1 MSIKVRESISN
12 LQTYNVGGRSDLSS
26 DWECFDWNE
35 SEFPPSNKVFE
46 VMKSFYRYERYPD
59 ITAKELK
66 IKLSGYVGLPTQFI
80 EVYNGSDDALKD
92 IITVFVDKD
101 TRVLSYQPSY
111 TQVNTFITTN
121 TDKYI
126 KANILDPLGDHVYN
140 FNLCAGVDVVY
151 LVNPNNP
158 TGKLLEVDKI
168 EELVNTYPDVLF
180 IVDEAYYEFAKTSCC
195 HLVVSHK
202 NLIVTRTFSKAFGLA
217 SVRLGYCMGH
227 PDTLEHL
234 KKIRNGKAV
243 NTLAQLCGIAAL
255 DDLDYLDSRIR
266 EMNDAKKFFIDNLPH
281 QYNAVDSQT
290 NFILLKTPDSEKLL
304 NRMKDNKILI
314 RDRSSFDNLQNC
326 VRITIGSKKQII
338 RVLDVI
344 NYA

>member
-1 MSIKVRESISN
+1 MGIKFRQSINN

-35 SEFPPSNKVFE
+35 SEFPPTNKVFE

-59 ITAKELK
+59 ITATQLK
-66 IKLSGYVGLPTQFI
+66 NKLSEYVSLPVDFI

-101 TRVLSYQPSY
+101 THVLSYQPSY

-121 TDKYI
+121 TENYMKVNI
-126 KANILDPLGDHVYN
+126 KDPLGKHEYDFDYCKVN
-140 FNLCAGVDVVY
+140 EVVY

-158 TGKLLEVDKI
+158 TGKLLPV
-168 EELVNTYPDVLF
+168 EEIKKLVKTYPNTLF
-180 IVDEAYYEFAKTSCC
+180 IVDEAYYEFAKQSCS

-227 PDTLEHL
+227 PDTLSHIR
-234 KKIRNGKAV
+234 KIRNGKAV
-243 NTLAQLCGIAAL
+243 NTLGQLCGIAAL
-255 DDLDYLDSRIR
+255 NDLDYLQSRID
-266 EMNDAKKFFIDNLPH
+266 EMNDAKKFFIDNLPNY
-281 QYNAVDSQT
+281 YNALDSDA
-290 NFILLKTPDSEKLL
+290 NFVLVKTPDSKKLL
-304 NRMKDNKILI
+304 EKMKENKILI
-314 RDRSSFDNLQNC
+314 RDRSAFDNLENC

-338 RVLDVI
+338 RVLDVMT
-344 NYA
+344 N

>member
-1 MSIKVRESISN
+1 MPIKVRKSISN

-35 SEFPPSNKVFE
+35 SEFPPTNKVFE

-59 ITAKELK
+59 ITAKQLK
-66 IKLSGYVGLPTQFI
+66 NKLSEYVSLPVDFI

-101 TRVLSYQPSY
+101 TKVLSYQPSY

-121 TDKYI
+121 TENYEKI
-126 KANILDPLGDHVYN
+126 NIQDPLGEHHYDFDY
-140 FNLCAGVDVVY
+140 CKSADVVY

-158 TGKLLEVDKI
+158 TGKLLPVKEI
-168 EELVNTYPDVLF
+168 EKLVKQYPNTLF
-180 IVDEAYYEFAKTSCC
+180 IVDEAYYEFAKQSCT

-217 SVRLGYCMGH
+217 SVRLGYCMAH
-227 PDTLEHL
+227 PDTLSDVR
-234 KKIRNGKAV
+234 KIRNGKAV
-243 NTLAQLCGIAAL
+243 NALGQLCGIAAL
-255 DDLDYLDSRIR
+255 NDLDYLQSRID
-266 EMNDAKKFFIDNLPH
+266 EMNDAKKFFIDNLPNYY
-281 QYNAVDSQT
+281 QAVNSDA
-290 NFILLKTPDSEKLL
+290 NFVLVKTPDSKKVLEKM
-304 NRMKDNKILI
+304 RENKILI
-314 RDRSSFDNLQNC
+314 RDRSAFENLENC

-338 RVLDVI
+338 RVLDVMT
-344 NYA
+344 N

>member
-1 MSIKVRESISN
+1 MGIKVRKSISN

-35 SEFPPSNKVFE
+35 SEFPPTNKVFE

-59 ITAKELK
+59 ITATQLK
-66 IKLSGYVGLPTQFI
+66 NKLSEYVSLPVDFI

-101 TRVLSYQPSY
+101 THVLSYQPSY

-121 TDKYI
+121 TENYMKVNI
-126 KANILDPLGDHVYN
+126 KDPLGKHEYDFDYCKVN
-140 FNLCAGVDVVY
+140 EVVY

-158 TGKLLEVDKI
+158 TGKLLPV
-168 EELVNTYPDVLF
+168 EEIKKLVKTYTNTLF
-180 IVDEAYYEFAKTSCC
+180 IVDEAYYEFAKQSCS

-227 PDTLEHL
+227 PDTLSHIR
-234 KKIRNGKAV
+234 KIRNGKAV
-243 NTLAQLCGIAAL
+243 NTLGQLCGIAAL
-255 DDLDYLDSRIR
+255 NDLDYLQSRID
-266 EMNDAKKFFIDNLPH
+266 EMNDAKKFFIDNLPNY
-281 QYNAVDSQT
+281 YNALDSDA
-290 NFILLKTPDSEKLL
+290 NFVLVKTPDSKKLL
-304 NRMKDNKILI
+304 EKMKENKILI
-314 RDRSSFDNLQNC
+314 RDRSAFDNLENC

-338 RVLDVI
+338 RVLDVMT
-344 NYA
+344 N

>member
-1 MSIKVRESISN
+1 MGIKVRKSISN

-35 SEFPPSNKVFE
+35 SEFPPTNKVFE

-59 ITAKELK
+59 ITATQLK
-66 IKLSGYVGLPTQFI
+66 NKLSEYVSLPVDFI

-101 TRVLSYQPSY
+101 THVLSYQPSY

-121 TDKYI
+121 TENYMKVNI
-126 KANILDPLGDHVYN
+126 KDPLGKHEYDFDYCKVN
-140 FNLCAGVDVVY
+140 EVVY

-158 TGKLLEVDKI
+158 TGKLLPV
-168 EELVNTYPDVLF
+168 EEIKKLVKTYPNTLF
-180 IVDEAYYEFAKTSCC
+180 IVDEAYYEFAKQSCS

-227 PDTLEHL
+227 PDTLSHIR
-234 KKIRNGKAV
+234 KIRNGKAV
-243 NTLAQLCGIAAL
+243 NTLGQLCGIAAL
-255 DDLDYLDSRIR
+255 NDLDYLQSRID
-266 EMNDAKKFFIDNLPH
+266 EMNDAKKFFIDNLPNY
-281 QYNAVDSQT
+281 YNALDSDA
-290 NFILLKTPDSEKLL
+290 NFVLVKTPDSKKLL
-304 NRMKDNKILI
+304 EKMKENKILI
-314 RDRSSFDNLQNC
+314 RDRSAFDNLENC

-338 RVLDVI
+338 RVLDVMT
-344 NYA
+344 N

>member
-1 MSIKVRESISN
+1 MGIKFRQSINN

-35 SEFPPSNKVFE
+35 SEFPPTNKVFE

-59 ITAKELK
+59 ITAKLLK
-66 IKLSGYVGLPTQFI
+66 SKLSDYVSLPVDFI

-92 IITVFVDKD
+92 IITVFVDRE
-101 TRVLSYQPSY
+101 THVLSYQPSY

-121 TDKYI
+121 TENYMKVNI
-126 KANILDPLGDHVYN
+126 KNPLGEHEYDFDYCKVAN
-140 FNLCAGVDVVY
+140 VVY

-158 TGKLLEVDKI
+158 TGKLLAVEEI
-168 EELVNTYPDVLF
+168 EKLLKTYPDTLF
-180 IVDEAYYEFAKTSCC
+180 IVDEAYYEFAKQSSC

-217 SVRLGYCMGH
+217 SVRLGYCMAH
-227 PDTLEHL
+227 PDTLLHL
-234 KKIRNGKAV
+234 RKIRNGKAV
-243 NTLAQLCGIAAL
+243 NALGQLCGIAAL
-255 DDLDYLDSRIR
+255 DDLDYLDSRID
-266 EMNDAKKFFIDNLPH
+266 EMNDAKKFFVDNLPH
-281 QYNAVDSQT
+281 EYYAVDSQT
-290 NFILLKTPDSEKLL
+290 NFVLLQTPDSKKLL
-304 NRMKDNKILI
+304 NKMKDNKILI
-314 RDRSSFDNLQNC
+314 RDRSSFDNLENC

-344 NYA
+344 NA

>member
-1 MSIKVRESISN
+1 MSIKVRKSISN

-59 ITAKELK
+59 ITAKDLK

-168 EELVNTYPDVLF
+168 EELVKTYPDVLF

-243 NTLAQLCGIAAL
+243 NTLAQMCGIAAL

-290 NFILLKTPDSEKLL
+290 NFVLLKTPDSEKLL

>member
-1 MSIKVRESISN
+1 MGIKVRKSISN

-35 SEFPPSNKVFE
+35 SEFPPTNKVFE

-59 ITAKELK
+59 ITATQLK
-66 IKLSGYVGLPTQFI
+66 NKLSEYVSLPVDFI

-101 TRVLSYQPSY
+101 THVLSYQPSY

-121 TDKYI
+121 TETYMKVNI
-126 KANILDPLGDHVYN
+126 KDPLGKHEYDFDYCNVN
-140 FNLCAGVDVVY
+140 EVVY

-158 TGKLLEVDKI
+158 TGKLLPVEEI
-168 EELVNTYPDVLF
+168 EKLVKTYPNTLF
-180 IVDEAYYEFAKTSCC
+180 IVDEAYYEFAKQSCS

-227 PDTLEHL
+227 PDTLSHIR
-234 KKIRNGKAV
+234 KIRNGKAV
-243 NTLAQLCGIAAL
+243 NTLGQLCGIAAL
-255 DDLDYLDSRIR
+255 NDLDYLQSRID
-266 EMNDAKKFFIDNLPH
+266 EMNDAKKFFIDNLPNY
-281 QYNAVDSQT
+281 YNALDSDA
-290 NFILLKTPDSEKLL
+290 NFVLVKTPDSKKLL
-304 NRMKDNKILI
+304 EKMKENKILI
-314 RDRSSFDNLQNC
+314 RDRSAFDNLENC

-338 RVLDVI
+338 RVLDVMT
-344 NYA
+344 N

>member
-1 MSIKVRESISN
+1 MGIKFRQSINN

-35 SEFPPSNKVFE
+35 SEFPPTNKVFE

-59 ITAKELK
+59 ITAKLLK
-66 IKLSGYVGLPTQFI
+66 SKLSDYVSLPVDFI

-92 IITVFVDKD
+92 IITVFVDRE
-101 TRVLSYQPSY
+101 THVLSYQPSY

-121 TDKYI
+121 TENYMKVNI
-126 KANILDPLGDHVYN
+126 KNPLGEHEYDFDYCKVAN
-140 FNLCAGVDVVY
+140 VVY

-158 TGKLLEVDKI
+158 TGKLLAVEEI
-168 EELVNTYPDVLF
+168 EKLLKTYPDTLF
-180 IVDEAYYEFAKTSCC
+180 IVDEAYYEFAKQSCS

-217 SVRLGYCMGH
+217 SVRLGYCMAH
-227 PDTLEHL
+227 PDTLLHL
-234 KKIRNGKAV
+234 RKIRNGKAV
-243 NTLAQLCGIAAL
+243 NALGQLCGIAAL
-255 DDLDYLDSRIR
+255 DDLDYLDSRID
-266 EMNDAKKFFIDNLPH
+266 EMNDAKKFFVDNLPH
-281 QYNAVDSQT
+281 EYCAVESQT
-290 NFILLKTPDSEKLL
+290 NFVLLKTPDSKKLL
-304 NRMKDNKILI
+304 NKMKDNKILI
-314 RDRSSFDNLQNC
+314 RDRSSFDNLENC

-344 NYA
+344 NA

>member
-1 MSIKVRESISN
+1 MGIKFRQSINN

-35 SEFPPSNKVFE
+35 SEFPPTNKVFE

-59 ITAKELK
+59 ITAKLLK
-66 IKLSGYVGLPTQFI
+66 SKLSDYVSLPVDFI

-92 IITVFVDKD
+92 IITVFVDRE
-101 TRVLSYQPSY
+101 THVLSYQPSY

-121 TDKYI
+121 TENYMKVNI
-126 KANILDPLGDHVYN
+126 KNPLGEHEYDFDYCKVAN
-140 FNLCAGVDVVY
+140 VVY

-158 TGKLLEVDKI
+158 TGKLLAVDEI
-168 EELVNTYPDVLF
+168 EKLLKTYPDTLF
-180 IVDEAYYEFAKTSCC
+180 IVDEAYYEFAKQSCS
-195 HLVVSHK
+195 HLVISHK

-227 PDTLEHL
+227 PDTLSHL
-234 KKIRNGKAV
+234 RKIRNGKAV
-243 NTLAQLCGIAAL
+243 NSLAQLCGVAAL
-255 DDLDYLDSRIR
+255 DDLDYLDSRID
-266 EMNDAKKFFIDNLPH
+266 EMNDAKKFFVDNLPH
-281 QYNAVDSQT
+281 EYYAVDSQT
-290 NFILLKTPDSEKLL
+290 NFVLLKTPDSKELL
-304 NRMKDNKILI
+304 NKMKNNKILI
-314 RDRSSFDNLQNC
+314 RDRSSFDNLENC

-344 NYA
+344 NA

>member
-1 MSIKVRESISN
+1 MPIKVRKSISN

-35 SEFPPSNKVFE
+35 SEFPPTNKVFE

-59 ITAKELK
+59 ITAKLLK
-66 IKLSGYVGLPTQFI
+66 SKLSEYVSLPIDFI

-92 IITVFVDKD
+92 IITVFVDKE
-101 TRVLSYQPSY
+101 THVLSYQPSY

-121 TDKYI
+121 TENYMKVNI
-126 KANILDPLGDHVYN
+126 KNPLGEHEYDFDYCKVAN
-140 FNLCAGVDVVY
+140 VVY

-158 TGKLLEVDKI
+158 TGKLLAVDEI
-168 EELVNTYPDVLF
+168 EKLLKTYPDTLF
-180 IVDEAYYEFAKTSCC
+180 IVDEAYYEFAKQSCS
-195 HLVVSHK
+195 HLVISHK

-227 PDTLEHL
+227 PDTLSHL
-234 KKIRNGKAV
+234 RKIRNGKAV
-243 NTLAQLCGIAAL
+243 NSLAQLCGVAAL
-255 DDLDYLDSRIR
+255 DDLDYLDSRID
-266 EMNDAKKFFIDNLPH
+266 EMNDAKKFFVDNLPH
-281 QYNAVDSQT
+281 EYYAVDSQT
-290 NFILLKTPDSEKLL
+290 NFVLLKTPDSKELL
-304 NRMKDNKILI
+304 NKMKNNKILI
-314 RDRSSFDNLQNC
+314 RDRSSFDNLENC

-344 NYA
+344 NA

>member
-1 MSIKVRESISN
+1 MGIKFRQSINN

-35 SEFPPSNKVFE
+35 SEFPPTNKVFE

-59 ITAKELK
+59 ITAKLLK
-66 IKLSGYVGLPTQFI
+66 SKLSDYVSLPVDFI

-92 IITVFVDKD
+92 IITVFVDRE
-101 TRVLSYQPSY
+101 THVLSYQPSY

-121 TDKYI
+121 TENYMKVNI
-126 KANILDPLGDHVYN
+126 KNPLGEHEYDFDYCKV
-140 FNLCAGVDVVY
+140 AIVVY

-158 TGKLLEVDKI
+158 TGKLLAVDEI
-168 EELVNTYPDVLF
+168 EKLLKTYPDTLF
-180 IVDEAYYEFAKTSCC
+180 IVDEAYYEFAKQSCS
-195 HLVVSHK
+195 HLVISHK

-227 PDTLEHL
+227 PDTLSHL
-234 KKIRNGKAV
+234 RKIRNGKAV
-243 NTLAQLCGIAAL
+243 NSLAQLCGIAAL
-255 DDLDYLDSRIR
+255 DDLDYLDSRID
-266 EMNDAKKFFIDNLPH
+266 EMNDAKKFFVDNLPH
-281 QYNAVDSQT
+281 EYYAVDSQT
-290 NFILLKTPDSEKLL
+290 NFVLLKTPDSKKLL
-304 NRMKDNKILI
+304 NKMKDNKILI
-314 RDRSSFDNLQNC
+314 RDRSSFDNLENC

-344 NYA
+344 NA

>member
-1 MSIKVRESISN
+1 MPIKVRKSISN

-35 SEFPPSNKVFE
+35 SEFPPTNKVFE

-59 ITAKELK
+59 ITAKQLK
-66 IKLSGYVGLPTQFI
+66 NKLSEYVSLPVDFI

-101 TRVLSYQPSY
+101 TKVLSYQPSY

-121 TDKYI
+121 TEHYEKI
-126 KANILDPLGDHVYN
+126 NIQDPLGEHYYDFDY
-140 FNLCAGVDVVY
+140 CKSADVVY

-158 TGKLLEVDKI
+158 TGKLLPVEEI
-168 EELVNTYPDVLF
+168 EKLVKQYPNTLF
-180 IVDEAYYEFAKTSCC
+180 IVDEAYYEFAKQSCT

-217 SVRLGYCMGH
+217 SVRLGYCMAH
-227 PDTLEHL
+227 PDTLSDVR
-234 KKIRNGKAV
+234 KIRNGKAV
-243 NTLAQLCGIAAL
+243 NALGQLCGIAAL
-255 DDLDYLDSRIR
+255 NDLDYLQSRID
-266 EMNDAKKFFIDNLPH
+266 EMNDAKKFFIDNLPNYYH
-281 QYNAVDSQT
+281 AVSSDA
-290 NFILLKTPDSEKLL
+290 NFVLVKTPDSKKVLEK
-304 NRMKDNKILI
+304 MKENKILI
-314 RDRSSFDNLQNC
+314 RDRSAFENLENC

-338 RVLDVI
+338 RVLDVMT
-344 NYA
+344 N

>member
-1 MSIKVRESISN
+1 MGIKVRKSISN

-35 SEFPPSNKVFE
+35 SEFPPTNKVFE

-59 ITAKELK
+59 ITATQLK
-66 IKLSGYVGLPTQFI
+66 NKLSEYVSLPVDFI

-92 IITVFVDKD
+92 IITVFVDRD
-101 TRVLSYQPSY
+101 THVLSYQPSY

-121 TDKYI
+121 TENYMKVNI
-126 KANILDPLGDHVYN
+126 KDPLGKHEYD
-140 FNLCAGVDVVY
+140 FNYCKINEVVY

-158 TGKLLEVDKI
+158 TGKLLPVEEI
-168 EELVNTYPDVLF
+168 EKLVKTYPNTLF
-180 IVDEAYYEFAKTSCC
+180 IVDEAYYEFAKQSCS

-227 PDTLEHL
+227 PDTLSHIR
-234 KKIRNGKAV
+234 KIRNGKAV
-243 NTLAQLCGIAAL
+243 NTLGQLCGIAAL
-255 DDLDYLDSRIR
+255 NDLDYLQSRID
-266 EMNDAKKFFIDNLPH
+266 EMNDAKKFFIDNLPNY
-281 QYNAVDSQT
+281 YNALDSDA
-290 NFILLKTPDSEKLL
+290 NFVLVKTPDSKKLL
-304 NRMKDNKILI
+304 EKMKENKILI
-314 RDRSSFDNLQNC
+314 RDRSAFDNLENC

-338 RVLDVI
+338 RVLDVMT
-344 NYA
+344 N

>member
-1 MSIKVRESISN
+1 MGIKFRQSINN

-35 SEFPPSNKVFE
+35 SEFPPTNKVFE

-59 ITAKELK
+59 ITAKLLK
-66 IKLSGYVGLPTQFI
+66 SKLSDYVSLPVDFI

-92 IITVFVDKD
+92 IITVFVDRE
-101 TRVLSYQPSY
+101 THVLSYQPSY

-121 TDKYI
+121 TENYMKVNI
-126 KANILDPLGDHVYN
+126 KNPLGEHEYD
-140 FNLCAGVDVVY
+140 FNYCKVANVVY

-158 TGKLLEVDKI
+158 TGKLLAVDEI
-168 EELVNTYPDVLF
+168 EKLLKTYPDTLF
-180 IVDEAYYEFAKTSCC
+180 IVDEAYYEFAKQSCS

-217 SVRLGYCMGH
+217 SVRLGYCMAH
-227 PDTLEHL
+227 PDTLLHL
-234 KKIRNGKAV
+234 RKIRNGKAV
-243 NTLAQLCGIAAL
+243 NALGQLCGIAAL
-255 DDLDYLDSRIR
+255 DDLDYLDSRID
-266 EMNDAKKFFIDNLPH
+266 EMNDAKKFFVDNLPH
-281 QYNAVDSQT
+281 EYYAVDSQT
-290 NFILLKTPDSEKLL
+290 NFVLLKTPDSKKLL
-304 NRMKDNKILI
+304 NKMKDNKILI
-314 RDRSSFDNLQNC
+314 RDRSSFDNLENC

-344 NYA
+344 NA

>member
-1 MSIKVRESISN
+1 MPIKVRKSISN

-35 SEFPPSNKVFE
+35 SEFPPTNKVFE

-59 ITAKELK
+59 ITAKQLK
-66 IKLSGYVGLPTQFI
+66 NKLSEYVSLPVDFI

-121 TDKYI
+121 TEHYEKI
-126 KANILDPLGDHVYN
+126 NIQDPLGEHYYDFDY
-140 FNLCAGVDVVY
+140 CKSADVVY

-158 TGKLLEVDKI
+158 TGKLLPVKEI
-168 EELVNTYPDVLF
+168 EKLIKQYPNTLF
-180 IVDEAYYEFAKTSCC
+180 IVDEAYYEFAKQSCT

-217 SVRLGYCMGH
+217 SVRLGYCMAH
-227 PDTLEHL
+227 PDTLSDVR
-234 KKIRNGKAV
+234 KIRNGKAV
-243 NTLAQLCGIAAL
+243 NALGQLCGIAAL
-255 DDLDYLDSRIR
+255 NDLDYLQSRID
-266 EMNDAKKFFIDNLPH
+266 EMNDAKKFFIDNLPNYY
-281 QYNAVDSQT
+281 QAVNSDA
-290 NFILLKTPDSEKLL
+290 NFVLVKTPDSKKVLEKM
-304 NRMKDNKILI
+304 RENKILI
-314 RDRSSFDNLQNC
+314 RDRSAFENLENC

-338 RVLDVI
+338 RVLDVMT
-344 NYA
+344 N

>member
-1 MSIKVRESISN
+1 MGIKFRQSINN

-35 SEFPPSNKVFE
+35 SEFPPTNKVFE

-59 ITAKELK
+59 ITAKLLK
-66 IKLSGYVGLPTQFI
+66 SKLSDYVSLPVDFI
-80 EVYNGSDDALKD
+80 EIYNGSDDALKD
-92 IITVFVDKD
+92 IITVFVDRE
-101 TRVLSYQPSY
+101 THVLSYQPSY

-121 TDKYI
+121 TENYMKVNI
-126 KANILDPLGDHVYN
+126 KNPLGEHEYDFDYCKVAN
-140 FNLCAGVDVVY
+140 VVY

-158 TGKLLEVDKI
+158 TGKLLAVEEI
-168 EELVNTYPDVLF
+168 EKLLKTYPDTLF
-180 IVDEAYYEFAKTSCC
+180 IVDEAYYEFAKQSCS

-227 PDTLEHL
+227 PDTLSHL
-234 KKIRNGKAV
+234 RKIRNGKAV
-243 NTLAQLCGIAAL
+243 NALAQLCGVAAL
-255 DDLDYLDSRIR
+255 DDLDYLDSRID
-266 EMNDAKKFFIDNLPH
+266 EMNDAKKFFVDNLPH
-281 QYNAVDSQT
+281 EYYAVDSQT
-290 NFILLKTPDSEKLL
+290 NFVLLKTPDSKKLL
-304 NRMKDNKILI
+304 NKMKDNKILI
-314 RDRSSFDNLQNC
+314 RDRSSFDNLENC

-344 NYA
+344 NA

>member
-1 MSIKVRESISN
+1 MGIKFRQSINN

-35 SEFPPSNKVFE
+35 SEFPPTNKVFE

-59 ITAKELK
+59 ITAKLLK
-66 IKLSGYVGLPTQFI
+66 SKLSDYVSLPVDFI

-92 IITVFVDKD
+92 IITVFVDKE
-101 TRVLSYQPSY
+101 THVLSYQPSY

-121 TDKYI
+121 TENYMKVNI
-126 KANILDPLGDHVYN
+126 KNPLGEHEYDFDYCKVAN
-140 FNLCAGVDVVY
+140 VVY

-158 TGKLLEVDKI
+158 TGKLLAVDEI
-168 EELVNTYPDVLF
+168 EKLLKTYPDTLF
-180 IVDEAYYEFAKTSCC
+180 IVDEAYYEFAKQSCS

-227 PDTLEHL
+227 PDTLSHL
-234 KKIRNGKAV
+234 RKIRNGKAV
-243 NTLAQLCGIAAL
+243 NSLAQLCGVAAL
-255 DDLDYLDSRIR
+255 DDLDYLDSRID
-266 EMNDAKKFFIDNLPH
+266 EMNDAKKFFVDNLPH
-281 QYNAVDSQT
+281 EYYAVDSQT
-290 NFILLKTPDSEKLL
+290 NFVLLKTPDSKKLL
-304 NRMKDNKILI
+304 NKMKDNKILI
-314 RDRSSFDNLQNC
+314 RDRSSFDNLENC

-344 NYA
+344 NA

>member
-1 MSIKVRESISN
+1 MGIKVRKSISN

-35 SEFPPSNKVFE
+35 SEFPPTNKVFE

-59 ITAKELK
+59 ITAKLLK
-66 IKLSGYVGLPTQFI
+66 SKLSDYVSLPVDFI

-92 IITVFVDKD
+92 IITVFVDKE
-101 TRVLSYQPSY
+101 THVLSYQPSY

-121 TDKYI
+121 TENYMKVNI
-126 KANILDPLGDHVYN
+126 KNPLGEHEYDFDYCKVAN
-140 FNLCAGVDVVY
+140 VVY

-158 TGKLLEVDKI
+158 TGKLLAVDEI
-168 EELVNTYPDVLF
+168 EKLLKTYPDTLF
-180 IVDEAYYEFAKTSCC
+180 IVDEAYYEFAKQSCS
-195 HLVVSHK
+195 HLVISHK

-227 PDTLEHL
+227 PDTLSHL
-234 KKIRNGKAV
+234 RKIRNGKAV
-243 NTLAQLCGIAAL
+243 NSLAQLCGIAAL
-255 DDLDYLDSRIR
+255 DDLDYLDSRID
-266 EMNDAKKFFIDNLPH
+266 EMNDAKKFFVDNLPH
-281 QYNAVDSQT
+281 EYYAVDSQT
-290 NFILLKTPDSEKLL
+290 NFVLLKTPDSKKLL
-304 NRMKDNKILI
+304 NKMKDNKILI
-314 RDRSSFDNLQNC
+314 RDRSSFDNLENC

-344 NYA
+344 NA

>member
-1 MSIKVRESISN
+1 MGIKFRQSINN
-12 LQTYNVGGRSDLSS
+12 LQTYNVGGRSDLSA

-35 SEFPPSNKVFE
+35 SEFPPTNKVFE

-59 ITAKELK
+59 ITAKLLK
-66 IKLSGYVGLPTQFI
+66 SKLSEYVSLPIDFI

-92 IITVFVDKD
+92 IITVFVDKE
-101 TRVLSYQPSY
+101 THVLSYQPSY

-121 TDKYI
+121 TENYMKVNI
-126 KANILDPLGDHVYN
+126 KNPLGEHEYDFDYCKVAN
-140 FNLCAGVDVVY
+140 VVY

-158 TGKLLEVDKI
+158 TGKLLAVDEI
-168 EELVNTYPDVLF
+168 EKLLKTYPDTLF
-180 IVDEAYYEFAKTSCC
+180 IVDEAYYEFAKQSSC

-227 PDTLEHL
+227 PDTLSHL
-234 KKIRNGKAV
+234 RKIRNGKAV
-243 NTLAQLCGIAAL
+243 NALAQLCGVAAL
-255 DDLDYLDSRIR
+255 DDLDYLDSRID
-266 EMNDAKKFFIDNLPH
+266 EMNDAKKFFVDNLPH
-281 QYNAVDSQT
+281 GYYAVDSQT
-290 NFILLKTPDSEKLL
+290 NFVLLKTPDSKELL
-304 NRMKDNKILI
+304 NKMKNNKILI
-314 RDRSSFDNLQNC
+314 RDRSSFDNLENC

-344 NYA
+344 NA

>member
-1 MSIKVRESISN
+1 MGIKFRQSINN

-35 SEFPPSNKVFE
+35 SEFPPTNKVFE

-59 ITAKELK
+59 ITAKLLK
-66 IKLSGYVGLPTQFI
+66 SKLSDYVSLPVDFI

-92 IITVFVDKD
+92 IITVFVDKE
-101 TRVLSYQPSY
+101 THVLSYQPSY

-121 TDKYI
+121 TENYMKVNI
-126 KANILDPLGDHVYN
+126 KNPLGEHEYDFDYCKVAN
-140 FNLCAGVDVVY
+140 VVY

-158 TGKLLEVDKI
+158 TGKLLAVDEI
-168 EELVNTYPDVLF
+168 EKLLKTYPDTLF
-180 IVDEAYYEFAKTSCC
+180 IVDEAYYEFAKQSSC

-227 PDTLEHL
+227 PDTLSHL
-234 KKIRNGKAV
+234 RKIRNGKAV
-243 NTLAQLCGIAAL
+243 NSLAQLCGVAAL
-255 DDLDYLDSRIR
+255 DDLNYLDSRID
-266 EMNDAKKFFIDNLPH
+266 EMNDAKKFFVDNLPH
-281 QYNAVDSQT
+281 EYYAVDSQT
-290 NFILLKTPDSEKLL
+290 NFVLLKTPDSKKLL
-304 NRMKDNKILI
+304 NKMKDNKILI
-314 RDRSSFDNLQNC
+314 RDRSSFDNLENC

-344 NYA
+344 NA

>member
-1 MSIKVRESISN
+1 MGIKVRKSISN

-35 SEFPPSNKVFE
+35 SEFPPTNKVFE

-59 ITAKELK
+59 ITAPQLK
-66 IKLSGYVGLPTQFI
+66 NKLSEYVSLPVDFI

-101 TRVLSYQPSY
+101 THVLSYQPSY

-121 TDKYI
+121 TENYMKVNI
-126 KANILDPLGDHVYN
+126 KDPLGKHEYDFDYCKVN
-140 FNLCAGVDVVY
+140 EVVY

-158 TGKLLEVDKI
+158 TGKLLPV
-168 EELVNTYPDVLF
+168 EEIKKLVKTYPNTLF
-180 IVDEAYYEFAKTSCC
+180 IVDEAYYEFAKQSCS

-227 PDTLEHL
+227 PDTLSHIR
-234 KKIRNGKAV
+234 KIRNGKAV
-243 NTLAQLCGIAAL
+243 NTLGQLCGIAAL
-255 DDLDYLDSRIR
+255 NDLDYLQSRID
-266 EMNDAKKFFIDNLPH
+266 EMNDAKKFFIDNLPNY
-281 QYNAVDSQT
+281 YNALDSDA
-290 NFILLKTPDSEKLL
+290 NFVLVKTPDSKKLL
-304 NRMKDNKILI
+304 EKMKENKILI
-314 RDRSSFDNLQNC
+314 RDRSAFDNLENC

-338 RVLDVI
+338 RVLDVMT
-344 NYA
+344 N

>member
-1 MSIKVRESISN
+1 MGIKVRKSISN

-35 SEFPPSNKVFE
+35 SEFPPTNKVFE

-59 ITAKELK
+59 ITATQLK
-66 IKLSGYVGLPTQFI
+66 NKLSEYVSLPVDFI

-101 TRVLSYQPSY
+101 THVLSYQPSY

-121 TDKYI
+121 TENYMKVNI
-126 KANILDPLGDHVYN
+126 KDPLGKHEYD
-140 FNLCAGVDVVY
+140 FNYCKINEVVY

-158 TGKLLEVDKI
+158 TGKLLPVEEI
-168 EELVNTYPDVLF
+168 EKLVKTYTNTLF
-180 IVDEAYYEFAKTSCC
+180 IVDEAYYEFAKQSCS

-227 PDTLEHL
+227 PDTLSHIR
-234 KKIRNGKAV
+234 KIRNGKAV
-243 NTLAQLCGIAAL
+243 NTLGQLCGIAAL
-255 DDLDYLDSRIR
+255 NDLDYLQSRID
-266 EMNDAKKFFIDNLPH
+266 EMNDAKKFFIDNLPNY
-281 QYNAVDSQT
+281 YNALDSDA
-290 NFILLKTPDSEKLL
+290 NFVLVKTPDSKKLL
-304 NRMKDNKILI
+304 EKMKENKILI
-314 RDRSSFDNLQNC
+314 RDRSAFDNLENC

-338 RVLDVI
+338 RVLDVMT
-344 NYA
+344 N

>member
-1 MSIKVRESISN
+1 MGIKVRKSISN

-35 SEFPPSNKVFE
+35 SEFPPTNKVFE

-59 ITAKELK
+59 ITATQLK
-66 IKLSGYVGLPTQFI
+66 NKLSEYVSLPVDFI

-101 TRVLSYQPSY
+101 THVLSYQPSY

-121 TDKYI
+121 TENYMKVNI
-126 KANILDPLGDHVYN
+126 KDPLGKHEYD
-140 FNLCAGVDVVY
+140 FNYCKINDVVY

-158 TGKLLEVDKI
+158 TGKLLPV
-168 EELVNTYPDVLF
+168 EEIKKLVKTYPNTLF
-180 IVDEAYYEFAKTSCC
+180 IVDEAYYEFAKQSAC

-227 PDTLEHL
+227 PDTLSDL
-234 KKIRNGKAV
+234 RKIRNGKAV
-243 NTLAQLCGIAAL
+243 NTLGQLCGIAAL
-255 DDLDYLDSRIR
+255 NDLDYLQSRID
-266 EMNDAKKFFIDNLPH
+266 EMNDAKKFFIDNLPNY
-281 QYNAVDSQT
+281 YNALDSDA
-290 NFILLKTPDSEKLL
+290 NFVLVKTPDSKKLL
-304 NRMKDNKILI
+304 EKMRENKILI
-314 RDRSSFDNLQNC
+314 RDRSAFDNLENC

-338 RVLDVI
+338 RVLDVMT
-344 NYA
+344 N

>member
-1 MSIKVRESISN
+1 MGIKVRKSISN

-35 SEFPPSNKVFE
+35 SEFPPTNKVFE

-59 ITAKELK
+59 ITATQLK
-66 IKLSGYVGLPTQFI
+66 NKLSEYVSLPVDFI

-101 TRVLSYQPSY
+101 THVLSYQPSY

-121 TDKYI
+121 TENYMKVNI
-126 KANILDPLGDHVYN
+126 KDPLGKHEYDFDYCKVN
-140 FNLCAGVDVVY
+140 EVVY

-158 TGKLLEVDKI
+158 TGKLLPV
-168 EELVNTYPDVLF
+168 EEIKKLVKTYPNTLF
-180 IVDEAYYEFAKTSCC
+180 IVDEAYYEFAKQSCS

-227 PDTLEHL
+227 PDTLSHIR
-234 KKIRNGKAV
+234 KIRNGKAV
-243 NTLAQLCGIAAL
+243 NTLGQLCGIAAL
-255 DDLDYLDSRIR
+255 NDLDYLQSRID
-266 EMNDAKKFFIDNLPH
+266 EMNDAKKFFIDNLPNY
-281 QYNAVDSQT
+281 YNALDSDA
-290 NFILLKTPDSEKLL
+290 NFVLVKTPDSKKLL
-304 NRMKDNKILI
+304 EKMKVNKILI
-314 RDRSSFDNLQNC
+314 RDRSAFDNLENC

-338 RVLDVI
+338 RVLDVMT
-344 NYA
+344 N

>member
-1 MSIKVRESISN
+1 MGIKFRQSINN

-35 SEFPPSNKVFE
+35 SEFPPTNKVFE

-59 ITAKELK
+59 ITAKLLK
-66 IKLSGYVGLPTQFI
+66 SKLSDYVSLPVDFI

-92 IITVFVDKD
+92 IITVFVDRE
-101 TRVLSYQPSY
+101 THVLSYQPSY

-121 TDKYI
+121 TENYMKVNI
-126 KANILDPLGDHVYN
+126 KNPLGEHEYDFDYCKVAN
-140 FNLCAGVDVVY
+140 VVY

-158 TGKLLEVDKI
+158 TGKLLAVDEI
-168 EELVNTYPDVLF
+168 EKLLKTYPDTLF
-180 IVDEAYYEFAKTSCC
+180 IVDEAYYEFAKQSCSY
-195 HLVVSHK
+195 LVVSHK

-227 PDTLEHL
+227 PDTLSHL
-234 KKIRNGKAV
+234 RKIRNGKAV
-243 NTLAQLCGIAAL
+243 NSLAQLCGVAAL
-255 DDLDYLDSRIR
+255 DDLDYLDSRID
-266 EMNDAKKFFIDNLPH
+266 EMNDAKKFFVDNLPH
-281 QYNAVDSQT
+281 EYYAVDSQT
-290 NFILLKTPDSEKLL
+290 NFVLLKTPDSKKLL
-304 NRMKDNKILI
+304 NKMKDNKILI
-314 RDRSSFDNLQNC
+314 RDRSSFDNLENC

-344 NYA
+344 NA

>member
-1 MSIKVRESISN
+1 MSIKVRKSISN

-243 NTLAQLCGIAAL
+243 NTLAQMCGIAAL

-290 NFILLKTPDSEKLL
+290 NFVLLKTPDSEKLL

>member
-1 MSIKVRESISN
+1 MSIKVRESINN

-35 SEFPPSNKVFE
+35 SEFPPTNKVFE

-66 IKLSGYVGLPTQFI
+66 IKLSGYVSLPTQFI

-126 KANILDPLGDHVYN
+126 KANILDPLGEHSYN
-140 FNLCAGVDVVY
+140 FNLCNDADVVY

-168 EELVNTYPDVLF
+168 EELVNSHPDVLF
-180 IVDEAYYEFAKTSCC
+180 IIDEAYYEFAKTSSC

-227 PDTLEHL
+227 PDTLSHL
-234 KKIRNGKAV
+234 RKIRNGKAV
-243 NTLAQLCGIAAL
+243 NTLAQMCGIAAL
-255 DDLDYLDSRIR
+255 DDLDYLDSRID

-281 QYNAVDSQT
+281 QYYAVDSHT
-290 NFILLKTPDSEKLL
+290 NFVLLKTPNAKELL
-304 NRMKDNKILI
+304 DKMKSNKILI
-314 RDRSSFDNLQNC
+314 RDRSSFTNLDDC

-338 RVLDVI
+338 RVLNVI
-344 NYA
+344 NL

>member
-1 MSIKVRESISN
+1 MGIKFRQSINN

-35 SEFPPSNKVFE
+35 SEFPPTNKVFE

-59 ITAKELK
+59 ITAKLLK
-66 IKLSGYVGLPTQFI
+66 SKLSEYVSLPVDFI

-92 IITVFVDKD
+92 IITVFVDKE
-101 TRVLSYQPSY
+101 THVLSYQPSY

-121 TDKYI
+121 TENYMKVNI
-126 KANILDPLGDHVYN
+126 KNPLGEHEYDFDYCKVAN
-140 FNLCAGVDVVY
+140 VVY

-158 TGKLLEVDKI
+158 TGKLLAVDEI
-168 EELVNTYPDVLF
+168 EKLLKTYPDTLF
-180 IVDEAYYEFAKTSCC
+180 IVDEAYYEFAKQSCS
-195 HLVVSHK
+195 HLVISHK

-227 PDTLEHL
+227 PDTLSHL
-234 KKIRNGKAV
+234 RKIRNGKAV
-243 NTLAQLCGIAAL
+243 NALAQLCGVAAL
-255 DDLDYLDSRIR
+255 DDLDYLDSRID
-266 EMNDAKKFFIDNLPH
+266 EMNDAKKFFVDNLPH
-281 QYNAVDSQT
+281 EYYAVDSQT
-290 NFILLKTPDSEKLL
+290 NFVLLKTPDSKKLL
-304 NRMKDNKILI
+304 NKMKDNKILI
-314 RDRSSFDNLQNC
+314 RDRSSFDNLENC

-344 NYA
+344 NA